1 MTNIHPIVV
10 HFPIA
15 LFITGLVMDVI
26 GHLFQKET
34 AKKIGLVLVVLGAVG
49 ALAAMVT
56 GNFAEEQVEDR
67 LSRAGKQVLDRHE
80 DLGKLTTYLLLVVAA
95 IRVLIAT
102 GWLNRWRFVAGAA
115 LAIYL
120 IAGVI
125 GLGTLIMTGYYGG
138 ELVYQYGAGVQLS
151 PPEMEPQSN
160 QATPPPP
167 PRDDDHDDDDDD
179 E

>member
-15 LFITGLVMDVI
+15 LFITGLVIDVI

-34 AKKIGLVLVVLGAVG
+34 AKKIGLVLVILGAVG

-56 GNFAEEQVEDR
+56 GNFAEEQVEDK
-67 LSRAGKQVLDRHE
+67 LSRAGEHILDRHE
-80 DLGKLTTYLLLVVAA
+80 DLGKLTAYLLLIVAA
-95 IRVLIAT
+95 IRALIAT

-120 IAGVI
+120 IVGLI
-125 GLGTLIMTGYYGG
+125 GLGTLTVTGYYGG
-138 ELVYQYGAGVQLS
+138 ELVYRYGAGVQLS
-151 PPEMEPQSN
+151 QPTGEQQGEGL
-160 QATPPPP
+160 PPPP
-167 PRDDDHDDDDDD
+167 HDDDDK
-179 E
+179 

>member
-67 LSRAGKQVLDRHE
+67 LSRAGEHVLDRHE
-80 DLGKLTTYLLLVVAA
+80 DLGKLTAYLLLIVAA
-95 IRVLIAT
+95 IRALIAT
-102 GWLNRWRFVAGAA
+102 GWLNRWRFVASAA

-125 GLGTLIMTGYYGG
+125 GLGTLTVTGYYGG
-138 ELVYQYGAGVQLS
+138 ELVYRYGAGVQLS
-151 PPEMEPQSN
+151 QPIVEQQGEGL
-160 QATPPPP
+160 PPPP
-167 PRDDDHDDDDDD
+167 PDDDHDDD